1 MKIKLQWLTFRL
13 FLLRITAH
21 EHSAQWLQLFWA
33 AVEKILNEVLGVRRD
48 ARPCVPTVTY
58 MRLVPERS

>member
-33 AVEKILNEVLGVRRD
+33 AVEKILNEYPYICLIQKKVL
-48 ARPCVPTVTY
+48 
-58 MRLVPERS
+58 S